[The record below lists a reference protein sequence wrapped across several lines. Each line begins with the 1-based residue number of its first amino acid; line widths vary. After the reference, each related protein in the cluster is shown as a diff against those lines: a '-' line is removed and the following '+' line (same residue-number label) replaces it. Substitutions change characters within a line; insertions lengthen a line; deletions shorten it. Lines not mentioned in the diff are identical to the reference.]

1 MTKQKIAIIIKKGGH
16 AEMDKISY
24 IKGARKKYPQWDSI
38 TVEKQ
43 NRFKEYHKK
52 LIKSGFIIK
61 AANIALKDGKLFW
74 ILEEDTDFFLEQYA
88 VLQR

>member
-1 MTKQKIAIIIKKGGH
+1 MRLYKIL
-16 AEMDKISY
+16 Y

-38 TVEKQ
+38 TEEKQ
-43 NRFKEYHKK
+43 NRIKEYHQK
-52 LIKSGFIIK
+52 LIESGYIIK

-74 ILEEDTDFFLEQYA
+74 ILEEDTGFFLEQYA